1 MRRKEQ
7 DYLEEVFEQKGKLH
21 ARISIVTL
29 IRKDTTF
36 DHGHANAKLAFV
48 FLQLATPEK
57 D

>member
-1 MRRKEQ
+1 MCHKAQ
-7 DYLEEVFEQKGKLH
+7 DYLEEVFEQKGRLH

-29 IRKDTTF
+29 IRKDTTL
-36 DHGHANAKLAFV
+36 DHGQASAKLAFV